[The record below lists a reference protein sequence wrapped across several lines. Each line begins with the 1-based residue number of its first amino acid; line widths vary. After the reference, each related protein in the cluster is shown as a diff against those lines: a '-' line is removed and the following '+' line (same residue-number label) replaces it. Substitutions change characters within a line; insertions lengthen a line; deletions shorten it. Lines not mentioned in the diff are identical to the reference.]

1 MYLISYK
8 NNRNKIALTG
18 IGAIFIL
25 KKDWNKTSLY
35 NIGCIINGVDGRNF
49 H

>member
-25 KKDWNKTSLY
+25 KKKDYSKFTKSKK
-35 NIGCIINGVDGRNF
+35 
-49 H
+49 